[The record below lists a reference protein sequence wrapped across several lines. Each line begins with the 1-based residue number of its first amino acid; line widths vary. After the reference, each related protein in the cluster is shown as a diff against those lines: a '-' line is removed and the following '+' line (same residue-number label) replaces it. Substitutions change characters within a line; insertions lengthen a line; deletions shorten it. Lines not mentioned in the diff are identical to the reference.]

1 MRTRKTSKQAAVGS
15 RQSTTDLKALLEA
28 HLDALNGR
36 DLGRLVSFYADDA
49 VLEFPAS
56 PKAEGVAHIRQAF
69 QSFFEQWDE
78 TSTYRTIVV
87 SNNTAGVEGSSRGR
101 HRTLHLRIPGRIPA
115 GSREY
120 RHDFAMFLEVSG
132 GKIRRHRV
140 YFDARDLVKQL
151 LGGLR

>member
-1 MRTRKTSKQAAVGS
+1 MRTRKAGRRSAGAGGQSAA
-15 RQSTTDLKALLEA
+15 DLRALLEA

-36 DLGRLVSFYADDA
+36 DLDRLASFYADDA

-56 PKAEGVAHIRQAF
+56 PKAEGIARIRAAF

-87 SNNTAGVEGSSRGR
+87 SDGTAAAEGTSRGR
-101 HRTLHLRIPGRIPA
+101 HRTLHLRIPGRIA
-115 GSREY
+115 SGSREY
-120 RHDFAMFLEVSG
+120 RHDFAMFVEVAG

-140 YFDARDLVKQL
+140 YFDARDLVRQL
-151 LGGLR
+151 LG

>member
-1 MRTRKTSKQAAVGS
+1 MRTRKARRQSVVGS
-15 RQSTTDLKALLEA
+15 PPASAQIKPLLEA
-28 HLDALNGR
+28 HLSALNGR
-36 DLGRLVSFYADDA
+36 DLERLLSFYADNA

-56 PKAEGVAHIRQAF
+56 PPAHGINRIRQAF
-69 QSFFEQWDE
+69 QSFFDQWEE

-87 SNNTAGVEGSSRGR
+87 SGTVAAAEGTATGH
-101 HRTLHLRIPGRIPA
+101 HRTLHLRIPGRVGA

-120 RHDFAMFLEVSG
+120 RHDFAMFVEFDD

-151 LGGLR
+151 LG